1 MKNNLYREQKNF
13 HFSIL
18 LFICCYLS
26 VFLGFYFNEDSS
38 GSGGFIADFN
48 NTWGYVLALQE
59 KIFVLPS
66 KWVLHTPL
74 HFLIISK
81 FNFFLESKLL
91 LRIFYCLLCFLIPL
105 IFYNCLKTKFTEVK
119 KHSLLILSSSIFLL
133 PSFRSGSIWANDHIT
148 ALFFFILF
156 ILYFLKWEKD
166 KNCFKYVVLQCI
178 FLSLTVYTRQYYAIF
193 FIFCLYKYFIYL
205 QFRKFILICFLIS
218 LLTIPGFILIYY
230 DPILLSTTFDK
241 NLSNTILVSSSILS
255 FYLLPF
261 CILYFFANKIYKKVD
276 TKIITIFF
284 VIILFTLLLNNFFDY
299 NYKTGG
305 GFFIKLSYLILRND
319 LLSLFT
325 SATGLTILF
334 FLFKE
339 KKENLLMIFLMLFA
353 FPAYMIF
360 QKYFEPMFIFVF
372 FLLIKTKLTFNF
384 FTNKNNFIF
393 YYFYIFLYLI
403 SAIVNDR
410 YNLTKSLL

>member
-1 MKNNLYREQKNF
+1 M
-13 HFSIL
+13 
-18 LFICCYLS
+18 
-26 VFLGFYFNEDSS
+26 
-38 GSGGFIADFN
+38 
-48 NTWGYVLALQE
+48 
-59 KIFVLPS
+59 
-66 KWVLHTPL
+66 
-74 HFLIISK
+74 
-81 FNFFLESKLL
+81 
-91 LRIFYCLLCFLIPL
+91 
-105 IFYNCLKTKFTEVK
+105 
-119 KHSLLILSSSIFLL
+119 
-133 PSFRSGSIWANDHIT
+133 
-148 ALFFFILF
+148 
-156 ILYFLKWEKD
+156 
-166 KNCFKYVVLQCI
+166 
-178 FLSLTVYTRQYYAIF
+178 
-193 FIFCLYKYFIYL
+193 
-205 QFRKFILICFLIS
+205 
-218 LLTIPGFILIYY
+218 LTIPGFILIYY

-319 LLSLFT
+319 LLFLFT